1 LEVLLTPER
10 GFCLGVKKAVELA
23 QRVASEVR
31 GSGRGVWTLGP
42 LIHNRRVVQALEA
55 LGVRIARSVEEIPP
69 GDVLVLPSHGA
80 RPEVVAAAEARGL
93 RVEDATCPLVRKVQA
108 AAKSLLADGYQIV
121 VVGQPQHVE
130 VAAVVAWADGR
141 AFVVEDAEQ
150 AGALPLGGRVAV
162 VSQTTQRPE
171 RVAAVVDTLRGR
183 GAEVRVEPTLCHVTS
198 ERQRET
204 RELASKIDVLLV
216 VGGRESANTQKLA
229 EVGREMGRRVHHIEA
244 AHEVEP
250 SWFGK
255 DDRVGIAAGTSTPD
269 WITEEVVVRMKD
281 IEPDITA
288 KQEEGEAQAPE
299 AGQPEAP
306 APAGDGGLGARVTG
320 TVVKVGDSDA
330 LIDIGAKSEAVLPL
344 SEMSRR
350 RVAGPAEA
358 IKLGDTI
365 EAVVIRIDDEGRPV
379 PSRKRV
385 EEEDAWSALEAAHAS
400 NATIEAPVTAQVKGG
415 LVADVGTRGFI
426 PASQVGLE
434 FIQDLASYVGRTLQ
448 VKVLEIDRGER
459 RVILSEKKVLEQE
472 RGQAKT
478 GLLDGVREGETRTGE
493 VRRVTDYGAFVDI
506 GGVDGLVHVSEMSW
520 KRVADPREV
529 VKEGDKVEVRVLK
542 VDHERGRISL
552 GMKQVKGD
560 PWANVAEQFPV
571 GTVTKGRAVSVA
583 DFGVFVELAEG
594 IEGLVHVSQLSD
606 KRIGKPSEVVRVGD
620 ELRVKVLKVS
630 AAERRISLSARE
642 GEEEMDRRE
651 IKKFLKD
658 ANETAAVTI
667 GDLVGDV
674 FKGTDLGDEKDAKPE
689 KRRKKK

>member
-1 LEVLLTPER
+1 
-10 GFCLGVKKAVELA
+10 
-23 QRVASEVR
+23 
-31 GSGRGVWTLGP
+31 
-42 LIHNRRVVQALEA
+42 
-55 LGVRIARSVEEIPP
+55 
-69 GDVLVLPSHGA
+69 
-80 RPEVVAAAEARGL
+80 
-93 RVEDATCPLVRKVQA
+93 
-108 AAKSLLADGYQIV
+108 
-121 VVGQPQHVE
+121 
-130 VAAVVAWADGR
+130 
-141 AFVVEDAEQ
+141 
-150 AGALPLGGRVAV
+150 VAV
-162 VSQTTQRPE
+162 ISQTTQRPE

-299 AGQPEAP
+299 AGQPETP
-306 APAGDGGLGARVTG
+306 AASGDAGPGARVTG
-320 TVVKVGDSDA
+320 TVVKVGESDA
-330 LIDIGAKSEAVLPL
+330 LVDIGAKSEAVLPL

-350 RVAGPAEA
+350 RVAGPTEA
-358 IKLGDTI
+358 VKLGETI

-379 PSRKRV
+379 LSRKRV

-400 NATIEAPVTAQVKGG
+400 NATIDAPVTAQVKGG

-434 FIQDLASYVGRTLQ
+434 FIQDLAPYVGKTLQ
-448 VKVLEIDRGER
+448 VKVVEIDRGER

-560 PWANVAEQFPV
+560 PWATVAEQFPV

-630 AAERRISLSARE
+630 PAERRISLSARE

-674 FKGTDLGDEKDAKPE
+674 FKGTDLGDEKDAKPK
-689 KRRKKK
+689 KRRKKE

>member
-23 QRVASEVR
+23 ERVAGEVR

-42 LIHNRRVVQALEA
+42 LIHNRRVIQALEA
-55 LGVRIARSVEEIPP
+55 LGVRIVRNVEEILP
-69 GDVLVLPSHGA
+69 GDVLVLPSHGT
-80 RPEVVAAAEARGL
+80 RPDVVAAATARGL

-108 AAKSLLADGYQIV
+108 AAKALLADGYQVV
-121 VVGQPQHVE
+121 VVGQPHHVE
-130 VAAVVAWADGR
+130 VVAVVGWAGGR
-141 AFVVEDAEQ
+141 AVVVEDAEQ
-150 AGALPLGGRVAV
+150 AASLPLAGRVAV

-171 RVAAVVDTLRGR
+171 KVAAVVDTLRGR

-198 ERQRET
+198 ERQRKT
-204 RELASKIDVLLV
+204 RELVSKIDVLLV

-229 EVGREMGRRVHHIEA
+229 EVGREMGRRVYHIEA

-288 KQEEGEAQAPE
+288 KQEEIEAKAPD

-306 APAGDGGLGARVTG
+306 AAAADGEPGARVTG

-330 LIDIGAKSEAVLPL
+330 LIDIGAKSEAILPL

-350 RVAGPAEA
+350 RLAGPDEA
-358 IKLGDTI
+358 VKVGETV
-365 EAVVIRIDDEGRPV
+365 EAVVIRVDDEGRPV
-379 PSRKRV
+379 LSRKRV
-385 EEEDAWSALEAAHAS
+385 EEDNAWLALEAAHAS
-400 NATIEAPVTAQVKGG
+400 NATIEAPVTALVKGG

-434 FIQDLASYVGRTLQ
+434 FIQDLAPYVGKTLQ

-478 GLLDGVREGETRTGE
+478 GLLDGVHEGETRTGE

-560 PWANVAEQFPV
+560 PWASVVEQFPV
-571 GTVTKGRAVSVA
+571 GTVIKGRAVSVA

-606 KRIGKPSEVVRVGD
+606 KRISKPSDVVRVGD

-630 AAERRISLSARE
+630 PAERRISLSARE
-642 GEEEMDRRE
+642 GEEEMDRRD
-651 IKKFLKD
+651 IKKFLKS

-674 FKGTDLGDEKDAKPE
+674 FKGTDLGDEKDAKPK
-689 KRRKKK
+689 KRRKKE

>member
-1 LEVLLTPER
+1 MEVLLTPER
-10 GFCLGVKKAVELA
+10 GFCLGVKRAVELA
-23 QRVASEVR
+23 ERVAGEVR
-31 GSGRGVWTLGP
+31 GSGRGVWTLGS

-55 LGVRIARSVEEIPP
+55 LGVRIARSVAELPP

-80 RPEVVAAAEARGL
+80 GPEVVAAAEARGL
-93 RVEDATCPLVRKVQA
+93 RIEDATCPLVRKVQA
-108 AAKSLLADGYQIV
+108 AAKALLADGYQVV
-121 VVGQPQHVE
+121 VVGQPHHVE
-130 VAAVVAWADGR
+130 VAAVVGWADGR
-141 AFVVEDAEQ
+141 AVVVEDAEQ
-150 AGALPLGGRVAV
+150 AGTLPMAGRVAV

-171 RVAAVVDTLRGR
+171 RVAAVVDTLRAR

-229 EVGREMGRRVHHIEA
+229 EVGREMGRRVYLIEA

-288 KQEEGEAQAPE
+288 KQEEGEVQAPE
-299 AGQPEAP
+299 AGQPEGP
-306 APAGDGGLGARVTG
+306 AAAEDSGPGARVTG

-350 RVAGPAEA
+350 RVAGPTEA
-358 IKLGDTI
+358 VKLGDTI

-379 PSRKRV
+379 LSRKRV

-400 NATIEAPVTAQVKGG
+400 NATIDAPVTAQVKGG

-434 FIQDLASYVGRTLQ
+434 FIQDLAPYVGKTLQ
-448 VKVLEIDRGER
+448 VKVVEIDRGER

-560 PWANVAEQFPV
+560 PWATVAEQFPV

-630 AAERRISLSARE
+630 PAERRISLSARE

-674 FKGTDLGDEKDAKPE
+674 FKGTDLGDAKDAKPE
-689 KRRKKK
+689 KRRKEK